1 MKDALKHAGRAAAGM
16 LPAALLV
23 RLGLPALA
31 SLVFL
36 ATLGIGVTCW
46 IISDPARSDRV
57 SRMMLATAAT
67 PDALSRGPPARHL
80 RFPGLA
86 QWEVAHHFGAH
97 MPGRRCAG

>member
-1 MKDALKHAGRAAAGM
+1 VKNALKHAGRAAAGM

-57 SRMMLATAAT
+57 SRMMLA
-67 PDALSRGPPARHL
+67 SRGDARCLEPGTSSPPSPASQAS
-80 RFPGLA
+80 PS
-86 QWEVAHHFGAH
+86 
-97 MPGRRCAG
+97 GR